1 MSRQATRRNCPS
13 RRRQKRVL
21 TPSGVA
27 IRQPTNRRGGAPML
41 SRRIPLACPI
51 CGGENFFSPK
61 RKPEH
66 DDYVTCMGCGTETLY
81 GDLQS
86 RADARVK
93 QVREVEKLKQT

>member
-1 MSRQATRRNCPS
+1 
-13 RRRQKRVL
+13 
-21 TPSGVA
+21 
-27 IRQPTNRRGGAPML
+27 ML

-93 QVREVEKLKQT
+93 QVREVEKLKQTFVQRRRTKQSLFYMLQDD

>member
-1 MSRQATRRNCPS
+1 
-13 RRRQKRVL
+13 
-21 TPSGVA
+21 
-27 IRQPTNRRGGAPML
+27 ML

-66 DDYVTCMGCGTETLY
+66 DDYVTCTGCGTETLY

-86 RADARVK
+86 RAAVRVK
-93 QVREVEKLKQT
+93 EVREVERLKHTFAQQRRTKQSLFYMLQDD